1 MPKISPSGE
10 YIAWVVNDMGQYRIT
25 LYDVKTKKTKKIIKK
40 EYKLDQITDYSFP
53 LIAWHPSGKIL
64 SYIIERKG
72 KILLN
77 LYNLETKKTEVIQ
90 MFNFEKILD
99 FSYSDDGLK
108 LVMSAY
114 NKGYSDIYIHNLA
127 AHTNKQITNDF
138 ADDLNPRFIN
148 NSEDI
153 IFSSNRNKSQI
164 NSKLGVDIE
173 LNTSH
178 DIFIYNVKSNNKE
191 LTRLTKTPY
200 IDETNPFSIKE
211 NIYSFLSNQNG
222 II

>member
-1 MPKISPSGE
+1 
-10 YIAWVVNDMGQYRIT
+10 
-25 LYDVKTKKTKKIIKK
+25 
-40 EYKLDQITDYSFP
+40 
-53 LIAWHPSGKIL
+53 
-64 SYIIERKG
+64 
-72 KILLN
+72 
-77 LYNLETKKTEVIQ
+77 

-164 NSKLGVDIE
+164 NSKLGIDIE

-222 II
+222 IKNRYTAYIDSAINYIDTITHYRYYTVSYPSTNYSRNILQQDFNKKGDYI